1 MYRRLLAPGLLLLL
15 AACAQDPSVT
25 SNTVRICDDTGCSHR
40 PKDQVS
46 Y

>member
-25 SNTVRICDDTGCSHR
+25 A
-40 PKDQVS
+40 
-46 Y
+46 

>member
-25 SNTVRICDDTGCSHR
+25 GDRKSV
-40 PKDQVS
+40 V
-46 Y
+46 

>member
-25 SNTVRICDDTGCSHR
+25 GN
-40 PKDQVS
+40 
-46 Y
+46 

>member
-25 SNTVRICDDTGCSHR
+25 AG
-40 PKDQVS
+40 
-46 Y
+46 